1 MQRQAQQLKVGLNS
15 FSLFGT
21 MPTAEKYGL
30 AGMVIALTIGYYFT
44 GDYSVSITLAAAN
57 YLYQKYEQDKVVKA
71 YYKEIDRANSDCYEI
86 NRIYRESPNVKAMGG
101 KDAIDNTCAT
111 RVFCR

>member
-1 MQRQAQQLKVGLNS
+1 MQRQTQQVKVGLNS

-21 MPTAEKYGL
+21 LPTAEKYGL
-30 AGMVIALTIGYYFT
+30 ASTVIALTAGYFT
-44 GDYSVSITLAAAN
+44 GYYSVSLTLAAAN
-57 YLYQKYEQDKVVKA
+57 YLYQKSEQDKAVKA
-71 YYKEIDRANSDCYEI
+71 YYKEIDRAGFDCYET

-101 KDAIDNTCAT
+101 KDAIDNACAT